1 MKIDYKITE
10 YFEKN
15 NLFSND
21 VREGLKVK
29 AISDSLSI
37 TGSSRDLI
45 ELADLL
51 VNVALSQTKGA
62 HLHIDELTLINNNSD
77 FKEIIIEK
85 ISKD

>member
-51 VNVALSQTKGA
+51 TSLALEKNEGA
-62 HLHIDELTLINNNSD
+62 HIHLDDLALLNKESS
-77 FKEIIIEK
+77 FSEIIIEK
-85 ISKD
+85 K

>member
-37 TGSSRDLI
+37 TGSPRDLI

-51 VNVALSQTKGA
+51 VNIAQDQPKGA
-62 HLHIDELTLINNNSD
+62 HLHIDELTLLNNDSD

-85 ISKD
+85 TSNE

>member
-21 VREGLKVK
+21 IREGLKVK
-29 AISDSLSI
+29 AISDSLSL
-37 TGSSRDLI
+37 TGNSRDLI

-51 VNVALSQTKGA
+51 VSIALDKTKRT
-62 HLHIDELTLINNNSD
+62 HLHIDELTLLNNDSD

-85 ISKD
+85 ISKN

>member
-21 VREGLKVK
+21 IREGLKVK
-29 AISDSLSI
+29 AISDSLSL
-37 TGSSRDLI
+37 TGNSRDLI

-51 VNVALSQTKGA
+51 VSIALDKTKRT
-62 HLHIDELTLINNNSD
+62 HLHIDELTLLNNDSD